1 MESHAALAQSERRG
15 TSARLG
21 VISAAVAVACLA
33 TLAVAVVW
41 MELELT
47 APALAL
53 IDPPSPDLRDYLHPE
68 TVVIPSASGANLR
81 GWFVSGRPG
90 GGAVVL
96 LHGIKANRMSMVR
109 RARLLHEN
117 GFSVLLF
124 DFQAHGESG
133 GSRITLGHLEAL
145 DARAA
150 VEFVRRRLRD
160 ERVGA
165 IGTSLGGAAALL
177 GPGPL
182 PVDALVLEAV
192 YPDIERALADR
203 LRLVLGPGVGRVAV
217 PALVPVFELFAPL
230 VIGVRPSQLRPID
243 HIAEVTAPVFVIA
256 GANDRRTTLAETRE
270 LFARARESKYLWA
283 VEGADHVDLE
293 AFAPD
298 EYRRQILPFFD
309 RLRLQA
315 QSEAR

>member
-1 MESHAALAQSERRG
+1 VRSARRG
-15 TSARLG
+15 TFARL
-21 VISAAVAVACLA
+21 AVVASV
-33 TLAVAVVW
+33 LAVVCLTALAVTVVR

-47 APALAL
+47 APAFAA
-53 IDPPSPDLRDYLHPE
+53 IEPPWPDVRDDLHPE
-68 TVVIPSASGANLR
+68 TVVIPSASGTNLR
-81 GWFVSGRPG
+81 GWFATGRPG

-96 LHGIKANRMSMVR
+96 MHGIKSNRMSMVR

-124 DFQAHGESG
+124 DFQAHGESV
-133 GSRITLGHLEAL
+133 GSRITLGRLEAL

-150 VEFVRRRLRD
+150 VEFVRHRLPD
-160 ERVGA
+160 EHVGA

-192 YPDIERALADR
+192 YPDIERALANR
-203 LRLVLGPGVGRVAV
+203 LHLVISPGVARVAV
-217 PALVPVFELFAPL
+217 PALVPVFELFSPL
-230 VIGVRPSQLRPID
+230 VVGVWPSQLRPID
-243 HIAEVTAPVFVIA
+243 HIADVTAPVFIIA

-270 LFARARESKYLWA
+270 IFARAREPKYLWV

-293 AFAPD
+293 AFALD
-298 EYRRQILPFFD
+298 EYRRQVLPFLD
-309 RLRLQA
+309 RLRHSP

>member
-1 MESHAALAQSERRG
+1 MPGLSNRRHA
-15 TSARLG
+15 SARRWIVAG
-21 VISAAVAVACLA
+21 AVAVACLA
-33 TLAVAVVW
+33 ALAIAVVG

-47 APALAL
+47 APAFAR
-53 IDPPSPDLRDYLHPE
+53 IDPPPPDIRDDLHPE
-68 TVVIPSASGANLR
+68 SVTIPSASGAKLA

-96 LHGIKANRMSMVR
+96 MHGIKANRLSMVR

-133 GSRITLGHLEAL
+133 GSRITVGHLEAL

-150 VEFVRRRLRD
+150 VEFARRRLPD
-160 ERVGA
+160 ERIGA
-165 IGTSLGGAAALL
+165 IAASLGGAAALL
-177 GPGPL
+177 GPSPL

-192 YPDIERALADR
+192 YPDIETALANR
-203 LRLVLGPGVGRVAV
+203 LRLILGPGLARFTV
-217 PALVPVFELFAPL
+217 PALVPVFELFAPA
-230 VIGVRPSQLRPID
+230 VIGVWPSQLRPID
-243 HIAEVTAPVFVIA
+243 HIAEVTTPVFVIA

-270 LFARARESKYLWA
+270 LFAHAREPKYLWV

-298 EYRRQILPFFD
+298 EYRRQVLPFLD
-309 RLRLQA
+309 RLRRSPQP
-315 QSEAR
+315 EAR

>member
-1 MESHAALAQSERRG
+1 MASAQPKRRA
-15 TSARLG
+15 SPRLG
-21 VISAAVAVACLA
+21 IVLAAIAVVCLTA
-33 TLAVAVVW
+33 LAVAVVR

-47 APALAL
+47 APAFAL
-53 IDPPSPDLRDYLHPE
+53 IDPPRPDIRDDLHPE
-68 TVVIPSASGANLR
+68 MVVIPSQSGANLA
-81 GWFVSGRPG
+81 GWFVNGRPG

-96 LHGIKANRMSMVR
+96 MHGIKANRMSMVR

-133 GSRITLGHLEAL
+133 GTRITVGHLEAL

-150 VEFVRRRLRD
+150 VEFVRRRLPD

-165 IGTSLGGAAALL
+165 IGASLGGAAALL

-192 YPDIERALADR
+192 YPDVERALANR
-203 LRLVLGPGVGRVAV
+203 LRLVLGPNGANIAV
-217 PALVPVFELFAPL
+217 PVLMPVFELFAPA
-230 VIGVRPSQLRPID
+230 VIGVWPSQLRPID
-243 HIAEVTAPVFVIA
+243 QIAEVTAPVLVIA
-256 GANDRRTTLAETRE
+256 GSNDRRTTLKETRE
-270 LFARARESKYLWA
+270 LFARAREPKYLWV

-298 EYRRQILPFFD
+298 EYRRRVLPFLD
-309 RLRLQA
+309 RLRRSPQP
-315 QSEAR
+315 EAR